1 MNPTTTGMR
10 LDKWLWAARFFKTR
24 QLACEA
30 INGGKVHL
38 EGQRTKPGKEVRV
51 GNRLSIHK
59 GSLAW
64 DLVIMGLARQ
74 RRPAREAAELY
85 EESEESR
92 LRRQQLTEERR
103 QLRAAGEVQRGRPSK
118 KDRRDIERFLDKTR

>member
-1 MNPTTTGMR
+1 MAETQPLERMR

-64 DLVIMGLARQ
+64 DLVDPGPMLISATDLRLFGLLARQ
-74 RRPAREAAELY
+74 WILGGSRGAGFGILY
-85 EESEESR
+85 EPC
-92 LRRQQLTEERR
+92 
-103 QLRAAGEVQRGRPSK
+103 AGVCPHFLCREGQIRG
-118 KDRRDIERFLDKTR
+118 